1 MAVTVNQLCKKCN
14 QNYGLK
20 AVAGFNGFNNLVEW
34 VHIMESSNVGA
45 FLRGQE
51 LVFTTGV
58 MNNTGRWLL
67 EFVKQLDKASAS
79 GLIVNIG
86 PYIPTIDTEVIE
98 YCNERNFPLFT
109 LPWKTRVVDMTRD
122 FCTIISQ
129 SINHDTDLS
138 NAFKNIVLNNGNR
151 ENQLT
156 SLESGGFNRSG
167 SYYVVCIG
175 SRNSDENLDDKVN
188 VLSEQTAKAISDL
201 YCSFEYNC
209 CIIALLYKYNKLD
222 LEAFCKDL
230 KNLCKSKSIEISI
243 GVSSKIDGMDK
254 KTKGFEY
261 AVSAYNMAVKRD
273 FYCMFYEDM
282 DIYKLFVEVSDKSV
296 LKDYY
301 NEVLGKLEEYDNE
314 HGSNY
319 LEFLKTYLDN
329 NASPQLVSEKEFIH
343 RNTVVNYLKKIDTIT
358 SMNLFDLGVKVKCII
373 AFAIRDFL

>member
-86 PYIPTIDTEVIE
+86 PYIPAIDTEVIE

-129 SINHDTDLS
+129 SINHDTDVS
-138 NAFKNIVLNNGNR
+138 NAFKNLVLNIGNR

-156 SLESGGFNRSG
+156 SLESGGFNRNG

-201 YCSFEYNC
+201 YCSFEYNG
-209 CIIALLYKYNKLD
+209 CIIALLYNYIKVYLD
-222 LEAFCKDL
+222 AFCKYL
-230 KNLCKSKSIEISI
+230 KNLFKSKRIEISI

-261 AVSAYNMAVKRD
+261 AVSAYNIAVKRD
-273 FYCMFYEDM
+273 FYCMFYEDV

>member
-67 EFVKQLDKASAS
+67 EFVKQLDKAGAS

-129 SINHDTDLS
+129 SINHDTDVS
-138 NAFKNIVLNNGNR
+138 NAFKNLVLNIGNR

>member
-129 SINHDTDLS
+129 SINHDTDVS
-138 NAFKNIVLNNGNR
+138 NAFKNLVLNIGNR

-261 AVSAYNMAVKRD
+261 AVSDYNMAVKRD

>member
-86 PYIPTIDTEVIE
+86 PYIPAIDTEVIE

-129 SINHDTDLS
+129 SINHDTDVS
-138 NAFKNIVLNNGNR
+138 NAFKNLVLNIGNR

-156 SLESGGFNRSG
+156 SLESGGFNRNG

-201 YCSFEYNC
+201 YCSFEYNG

-319 LEFLKTYLDN
+319 LEFLK
-329 NASPQLVSEKEFIH
+329 I
-343 RNTVVNYLKKIDTIT
+343 
-358 SMNLFDLGVKVKCII
+358 
-373 AFAIRDFL
+373 

>member
-14 QNYGLK
+14 QNYGLR

-86 PYIPTIDTEVIE
+86 PYIPAIDTEVIE

-129 SINHDTDLS
+129 SINHDTDVS
-138 NAFKNIVLNNGNR
+138 NAFKNLVLNIGNR

-156 SLESGGFNRSG
+156 SWSQ
-167 SYYVVCIG
+167 VVLI
-175 SRNSDENLDDKVN
+175 V
-188 VLSEQTAKAISDL
+188 
-201 YCSFEYNC
+201 
-209 CIIALLYKYNKLD
+209 
-222 LEAFCKDL
+222 
-230 KNLCKSKSIEISI
+230 
-243 GVSSKIDGMDK
+243 M
-254 KTKGFEY
+254 
-261 AVSAYNMAVKRD
+261 
-273 FYCMFYEDM
+273 
-282 DIYKLFVEVSDKSV
+282 EV
-296 LKDYY
+296 
-301 NEVLGKLEEYDNE
+301 
-314 HGSNY
+314 
-319 LEFLKTYLDN
+319 
-329 NASPQLVSEKEFIH
+329 I
-343 RNTVVNYLKKIDTIT
+343 
-358 SMNLFDLGVKVKCII
+358 M
-373 AFAIRDFL
+373 

>member
-129 SINHDTDLS
+129 SINHDTDVS
-138 NAFKNIVLNNGNR
+138 NAFKNLVLNIGNR

>member
-1 MAVTVNQLCKKCN
+1 
-14 QNYGLK
+14 
-20 AVAGFNGFNNLVEW
+20 
-34 VHIMESSNVGA
+34 MESSNVGA

-86 PYIPTIDTEVIE
+86 PYIPAIDTEVIE

-129 SINHDTDLS
+129 SINHDTDVS
-138 NAFKNIVLNNGNR
+138 NAFKNLVLNIGNR

-156 SLESGGFNRSG
+156 SLESSGFNRNG

-201 YCSFEYNC
+201 YCSFEYNG

>member
-129 SINHDTDLS
+129 SINHDTDVS
-138 NAFKNIVLNNGNR
+138 NAFKNLVLNIGNR

-343 RNTVVNYLKKIDTIT
+343 RNTVVNYLKKNDTIT